1 VVLSNHPV
9 SVGTAACMVHSG
21 QTDVSR
27 AVVARLVPMA
37 PDPCHKEIQHG
48 IN

>member
-9 SVGTAACMVHSG
+9 SVGTAACMVHSC